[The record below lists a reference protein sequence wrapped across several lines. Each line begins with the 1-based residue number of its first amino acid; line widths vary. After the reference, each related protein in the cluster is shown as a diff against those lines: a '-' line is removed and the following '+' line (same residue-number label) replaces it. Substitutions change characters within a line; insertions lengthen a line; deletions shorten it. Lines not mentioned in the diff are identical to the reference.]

1 MQFLNEPTTRYFLIA
16 MLIMLFVI
24 LYVWQNIG
32 VMKIKME
39 YQNLRRMEM
48 EMIRKN
54 DRLRYEIERF
64 RRMEVVENYA
74 QKNGMKNITP
84 QDFDLVVYKGQKE
97 K

>member
-1 MQFLNEPTTRYFLIA
+1 